1 MLLSSTI
8 DAYTSLSLSLF
19 PSSSPFLSTTT
30 MCMYVMCTQ
39 HPLLFLS
46 LSKTDLTTLV
56 FFFFSVLGFLYLKNI
71 YIMSFTVPKIPK
83 KYVLGYRN
91 SMVFMAN
98 TTRMRLIYFL
108 FFSFFLQW
116 IVFNY
121 IHFIIKKVAVPL
133 IPRPWHDG
141 LTRRFI
147 N

>member
-1 MLLSSTI
+1 MSCVHNTL
-8 DAYTSLSLSLF
+8 YCFSLSLKL
-19 PSSSPFLSTTT
+19 TW
-30 MCMYVMCTQ
+30 
-39 HPLLFLS
+39 PLWF
-46 LSKTDLTTLV
+46 

-147 N
+147 NWGSNFGLKKI